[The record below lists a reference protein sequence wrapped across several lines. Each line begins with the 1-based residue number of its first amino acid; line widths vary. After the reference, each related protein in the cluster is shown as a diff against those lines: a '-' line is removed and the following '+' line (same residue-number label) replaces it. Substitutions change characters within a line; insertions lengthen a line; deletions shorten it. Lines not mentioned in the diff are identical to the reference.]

1 MRDYVIV
8 TDSTCDLTD
17 EIVKELDVPVL
28 PMSFM
33 IDGNTYLNYLDGR
46 EMSLDTFY
54 QKMLDGSSPKTTQL
68 NIEYIKE
75 KARPLLDEGK
85 DILYISFSSGLS
97 GSYNAARL
105 ASEDLLEDY
114 KDQKILIVD
123 SLCASGGEGLLVYM
137 AALKKKSGLSLEENY
152 KYCEDLKLHIKHNFT
167 VLDVEYL
174 KRGGRLKP
182 TAAFAAKILNIKPV
196 LHVNN
201 EGKLV
206 ALAKK
211 HGRRAA
217 VNTILEN
224 ALQGI
229 NTTDEFVTIV
239 SGAYCPE
246 DTKYCKEWLENRYL
260 ELGINSKV
268 VITNIGPVIGSHSGP
283 GTLAIFTIGD
293 KRE

>member
-17 EIVKELDVPVL
+17 EIAKEIKVPVL
-28 PMSFM
+28 PLTFNVLGK
-33 IDGNTYLNYLDGR
+33 DYLNYLDGR
-46 EMSLDTFY
+46 EIDLDDFY
-54 QKMLDGSSPKTTQL
+54 QKMLDGATPKTTQL
-68 NIEYIKE
+68 NIEFIKE
-75 KARPLLDEGK
+75 KALPLLKEGK

-97 GSYNAARL
+97 GSCNAARL
-105 ASEDLLEDY
+105 AAEDLLEDF

-123 SLCASGGEGLLVYM
+123 SLCASAGEGLLVWM
-137 AALKKKSGLSLEENY
+137 AAKKKREGLYLEENY
-152 KYCEDLKLHIKHNFT
+152 KYCEDLKLHVKHSFT

-182 TAAFAAKILNIKPV
+182 TAAFAAKLLNIKPV
-196 LHVNN
+196 LYVNN

-217 VNTILEN
+217 INAILEN
-224 ALQGI
+224 AILGI
-229 NTTDEFVTIV
+229 EEKEEFITIV
-239 SGAYCPE
+239 SGAKCPE
-246 DTKYCKEWLENRYL
+246 DCLYCKDWLENKYK
-260 ELGINSKV
+260 ELNINSKV

-283 GTLAIFTIGD
+283 GTLAIFTLG
-293 KRE
+293 KER